1 MAGVYFKQGFRST
14 FVSDIRAIAEK
25 LHSSPKIVVLE
36 GEEIE
41 KGLAKISSSLFLEEN
56 LVVFLVNPKK
66 ETIEKLKPLLDTLS
80 HKISV
85 VIHEIKDKEASAF
98 RFSPPEERL
107 LKKKVLSILKDHG
120 KTMTDKAYAIFMQKI
135 RDEALIECELLKLI
149 NYVGDRK
156 EIRSA
161 DVDTIVS
168 GSEEESLIS
177 LFEAIKE
184 GDKRE
189 SIRILHTLFISGMS
203 PLLVHAYLIRLVRL
217 LIQAKEISNVLDL
230 SNSETLF
237 YKKFSGL
244 RNLFPFLPED
254 KKNYFPLLS
263 PKYAL
268 GLMKLANRISLK
280 RLKDLY
286 ASLISYDLRL
296 KTGTKFDTIRL
307 ENLLLWSFY
316 G

>member
-14 FVSDIRAIAEK
+14 LVSDIRAIAEK

-41 KGLAKISSSLFLEEN
+41 KGLAKISFSLFLEEN

-80 HKISV
+80 QKISV
-85 VIHEIKDKEASAF
+85 VIHEIKEKEASAF

-120 KTMTDKAYAIFMQKI
+120 KTMTDKAYALFMRKI
-135 RDEALIECELLKLI
+135 RDEALIERELLKLI